1 MHVKT
6 RSEGFRNWRSRII
19 IVVLGLACLIV
30 LALLADLMWTLRS
43 ADNCFRS
50 LEAFTPG
57 KTTLSEAQV
66 LLRYQPFVYKS
77 GPCSDQD
84 CTIAFYFEERVSW
97 WGLIRPRRGFQG
109 FVHIRNGTVATLR
122 FSYLEGVN
130 MSVSVTEGLKEF
142 DPGMLFDL
150 SVISWDPQK
159 HKSIARV
166 KDFSD
171 LSVDLRHKALHPNV
185 SCLVLISG
193 CQDVREILPGS
204 SSLAFVN
211 QD

>member
-1 MHVKT
+1 MHVMT

-19 IVVLGLACLIV
+19 IAVLGLVCLIV

-77 GPCSDQD
+77 GPCSEQD

-109 FVHIRNGTVATLR
+109 FVHIRNGTVATVH
-122 FSYLEGVN
+122 FSYLEGVT

-142 DPGMLFDL
+142 NPGMPFDL
-150 SVISWDPQK
+150 SVTTWDARK
-159 HKSIARV
+159 NKSIARIR
-166 KDFSD
+166 DFDD
-171 LSVDLRHKALHPNV
+171 LPIDSRRKVLQPNV
-185 SCLVLISG
+185 WCLVRLSG
-193 CQDVREILPGS
+193 CQDVRVIVPGS
-204 SSLAFVN
+204 SSLNFVN
-211 QD
+211 QN